1 MTQATTETTFN
12 IGDYEDKH
20 KEPATWNQV
29 RGLSFKFAKTAK
41 GIDNRL
47 ASQVRGCLWSQVK
60 SGKLSFK
67 QAHDLFQKKSLP
79 KLYKEMIDAYLAE
92 QE

>member
-29 RGLSFKFAKTAK
+29 RGLSFK
-41 GIDNRL
+41 
-47 ASQVRGCLWSQVK
+47 
-60 SGKLSFK
+60 

-79 KLYKEMIDAYLAE
+79 KLYREMIDAYLAE